1 MTGLGDRG
9 HARSIHYPADP
20 RWHARHVNDPRR
32 NDPCPC
38 GSGRKYK
45 QCCLD
50 ARDAAAQDLRECEAM
65 WARMQHWAFD
75 RFEKELGPALVEHL
89 RGRGVGSAA
98 RPAGDDDMALSSAWL
113 LIDRRLACG
122 DTPARLYAGL
132 SELPAR
138 ERWLAERIAAS
149 RLGVHRVIDAERG
162 AWMELEDVLTGTRA
176 RVDSPNVSEV
186 AVRWHV
192 LICRV
197 ERGGP
202 VPALWGGA
210 AFYEPNEEAEIL
222 AELRRIA
229 EANRL
234 GTDAAGLARALNE
247 GAREMACFVPPSR
260 LAERTFHT
268 LEGDPVTFGEATWRL
283 RDRSAA
289 LRALCGTP
297 ELASRPVDDDGPV
310 DDDRPVDDDGSDFVF
325 DWLARRRD
333 LIARRPLLPPGALVM
348 EGGPVTFDERGELQ
362 GSDATSLG
370 TFTVRGEVLEFSCL
384 SAQRLDG
391 AVALVERSLGP
402 LATELKRRLR
412 SIEEAR
418 GEPDGRRVGTRAETA
433 SSPRHAGSADGLDE
447 RFQAFIYRRWID
459 DPSPHL
465 GGLSP
470 REAAGRPEHREE
482 LERQLR
488 ILEHRI
494 AQDHNDPH
502 PRPEVAWL
510 RDELALDHE
519 PAAR

>member
-1 MTGLGDRG
+1 
-9 HARSIHYPADP
+9 
-20 RWHARHVNDPRR
+20 
-32 NDPCPC
+32 
-38 GSGRKYK
+38 
-45 QCCLD
+45 
-50 ARDAAAQDLRECEAM
+50 M
-65 WARMQHWAFD
+65 WARMQAWAFD
-75 RFEKELGPALVEHL
+75 RFDEELGPALMEHL
-89 RGRGVGSAA
+89 RGRGVGTAEH
-98 RPAGDDDMALSSAWL
+98 PALDDDMTLALGWL
-113 LIDRRLACG
+113 LIDRQLACG

-132 SELPAR
+132 PELSTQ
-138 ERWLAERIAAS
+138 EKWLASRIAAS
-149 RLGVHRVIDAERG
+149 HLGVHRVINAEPG
-162 AWMELEDVLTGTRA
+162 AWMELEDVLTGTRL
-176 RVDSPNVSEV
+176 RVDSPNVSV
-186 AVRWHV
+186 AAVRWDV

-197 ERGGP
+197 ERGAQEP
-202 VPALWGGA
+202 VLWGGA
-210 AFYEPNEEAEIL
+210 AFYGPGEEREIL

-229 EANRL
+229 NANAL
-234 GTDAAGLARALNE
+234 GTGAAGLEAALTV
-247 GAREMACFVPPSR
+247 GAREMAGFVPPSR
-260 LAERTFHT
+260 LVEQTLHT
-268 LEGDPVTFGEATWRL
+268 LEGDPVTFGEATWQL
-283 RDRSAA
+283 HDPAA
-289 LRALCGTP
+289 GLRALWRTP
-297 ELASRPVDDDGPV
+297 ELALCPEVEDGNE
-310 DDDRPVDDDGSDFVF
+310 GEHVF
-325 DWLARRRD
+325 NWLARRRS
-333 LIARRPLLPPGALVM
+333 LLAHQPVLPPGAIVF
-348 EGGPVTFDERGELQ
+348 EGAPVALDEAGELHD
-362 GSDATSLG
+362 SEVTSLG